1 MNHKIYII
9 SAVDKNFGIGIKN
22 ALPWSFKSDM
32 KHFKE
37 ITSITKDPNKRN
49 AVLMG
54 RKTWESLPEKFRPL
68 PNRINLILSRT
79 KNLNEEIQK
88 DPNPNTAILV
98 SSFKEAFSILNDD
111 IEDLF
116 IIGGEGVYKQAI
128 NLDEIDGIYLT
139 EIEKEYEVDTYF
151 PEIPKK
157 FHKKNLSKTEEN
169 GVILNFNIY
178 LNLVH

>member
-37 ITSITKDPNKRN
+37 ITCKTKDPNKRN

-54 RKTWESLPEKFRPL
+54 RKTWESLPEKYRPL

-79 KNLNEEIQK
+79 KNLNEEIPK
-88 DPNPNTAILV
+88 DPNPTVLV
-98 SSFKEAFSILNDD
+98 SSFIEAFSILNDD
-111 IEDLF
+111 IENLF

-128 NLDEIDGIYLT
+128 SLEEIDGIYLT
-139 EIEKEYEVDTYF
+139 EIENEYEVDTFF
-151 PEIPKK
+151 PKIPENFQKT
-157 FHKKNLSKTEEN
+157 NLSKTEEN
-169 GVILNFNIY
+169 GVVLNFNYY
-178 LNLVH
+178 LKKQ

>member
-37 ITSITKDPNKRN
+37 ITSTTKDPNKRN

-54 RKTWESLPEKFRPL
+54 RKTWESLPEKYRPL
-68 PNRINLILSRT
+68 PDRLNIILSRSQT
-79 KNLNEEIQK
+79 KNLNEEIPK
-88 DPNPNTAILV
+88 DPNPTALV
-98 SSFKEAFSILNDD
+98 SSFIEAFSILNDD
-111 IEDLF
+111 IENLF

-128 NLDEIDGIYLT
+128 SLEEIDGIYLT
-139 EIEKEYEVDTYF
+139 EIENEYEVDTFF
-151 PEIPKK
+151 PKIPENFQKT
-157 FHKKNLSKTEEN
+157 NLSKTEEN
-169 GVILNFNIY
+169 GVVLNFNYY
-178 LNLVH
+178 LKKQ